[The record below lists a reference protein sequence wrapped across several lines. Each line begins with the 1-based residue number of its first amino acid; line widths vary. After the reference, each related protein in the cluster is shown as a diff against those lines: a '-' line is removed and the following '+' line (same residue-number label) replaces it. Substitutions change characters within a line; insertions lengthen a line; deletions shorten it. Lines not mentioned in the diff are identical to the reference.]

1 MNHRNLPVDTL
12 RGIACM
18 LLVAVHVVGIDASVG
33 LQVSHGF
40 IRYLNDALAYIRMPL
55 FTFLSGIVYAYRPFS
70 GGAGRF
76 VAGKSRRLLVPM
88 LVVGTLF
95 ALIQA
100 YTPGTHDAV
109 DNWYLLHIL
118 PVAHFWFIE
127 AIFII
132 FIMMIPLELLR
143 SFRSVRT
150 FMLVL
155 IAASALYLSDFHLQ
169 LFAVSGAIYLFPF
182 FLTGMALQRY
192 GLVKYINRFAGVA
205 LLGLAAIII
214 LLVMHEVIPSGG
226 KRTIMSLAV
235 GGIACIGLLSQRF
248 SSPVLARIGIYS
260 YTIYLYHV
268 FFTAGSRVVLN
279 QLGLDNLYVLFMA
292 GLAAGILGP
301 VILDILFSQSN
312 ITRILLLG
320 KSPHRAPATEI
331 PSSG

>member
-1 MNHRNLPVDTL
+1 MTDRNLPVDTL
-12 RGIACM
+12 RGLACL
-18 LLVAVHVVGIDASVG
+18 LLVAVHVVGINASVG
-33 LQVSHGF
+33 LQVTDGF
-40 IRYLNDALAYIRMPL
+40 IRNINDALAYIRMPL

-70 GGAGRF
+70 GDTGRF
-76 VAGKSRRLLVPM
+76 IAGKARRLLVPM

-95 ALIQA
+95 ALVQA

-132 FIMMIPLELLR
+132 FMFMIPLELLR
-143 SFRSVRT
+143 GFRSIRT
-150 FMLVL
+150 FGLVL
-155 IAASALYLSDFHLQ
+155 MAACALYLSDFHLQ

-192 GLVKYINRFAGVA
+192 GLVKYINRLTGIV
-205 LLGLAAIII
+205 LLGLAAIGI
-214 LLVMHEVIPSGG
+214 LLVMQDVIPADG
-226 KRTIMSLAV
+226 KRTIVSLAV
-235 GGIACIGLLSQRF
+235 GCIACIGLLAQRF

-268 FFTAGSRVVLN
+268 FFTAGSRVALN
-279 QLGLDNLYVLFMA
+279 QLGLDNLYVLFFA

-301 VILDILFSQSN
+301 IILDILFRRSN
-312 ITRILLLG
+312 ISGILLLG
-320 KSPHRAPATEI
+320 KSPRKATAVAVA
-331 PSSG
+331 SGD